1 MIRYAL
7 TCEAGHAFESWFR
20 DSAAFEA
27 QVSAG
32 QVLCPTCGSARVEK
46 QIMAPAVA
54 VHEAPSDA
62 QLRAMVRALHTKVK
76 ESAEDVG
83 EGFAEEARKIH
94 YGEAES
100 RAIHGQASLGEAKE
114 LLDEGIAVLP
124 LPALPD
130 EKN

>member
-20 DSAAFEA
+20 DSGAFEA
-27 QVSAG
+27 QVKAG
-32 QVLCPTCGSARVEK
+32 QVVCPHCGSAEVSK

-62 QLRAMVRALHTKVK
+62 ELRTLVRALHTRVK
-76 ESAEDVG
+76 ESSEDVG
-83 EGFAEEARKIH
+83 EDFAAEARKIH
-94 YGEAES
+94 YGEADE

-124 LPALPD
+124 LPPLPE